1 MSDFVL
7 NVQDTVDHLQDFI
20 DHNPRAVTCLRWPT
34 ASGKTSVSIALA
46 DQMNKSGKTVHII
59 SADSRQV
66 YREMDIATDK
76 ISIDIRDRII
86 HHQIDIVDPDQIY
99 SAGQRK
105 QDVDQLIR
113 NIHQMGHHPVIVWW
127 TGLYID
133 TIYYNFSLP
142 HIQAD
147 WDYRKQLQDLES
159 EHPGI
164 LHQMLVQVDP
174 IDANL
179 HHPHSTRFI
188 IRSLE
193 IYHHTGQP
201 KSKLFFRQEIPYPL
215 MMAGIMPPASYSN
228 TLIDH
233 RVDQMFDQGL
243 IAEVQWLVESWYN
256 RQHVAMNG
264 IWYIEVLNYLDGMT
278 DLSECIRLIKQHTHQ
293 YAKRQRT
300 WMRKYVRDSQT
311 DPHPGV
317 EYLIIQ

>member
-1 MSDFVL
+1 
-7 NVQDTVDHLQDFI
+7 
-20 DHNPRAVTCLRWPT
+20 
-34 ASGKTSVSIALA
+34 
-46 DQMNKSGKTVHII
+46 
-59 SADSRQV
+59 
-66 YREMDIATDK
+66 
-76 ISIDIRDRII
+76 
-86 HHQIDIVDPDQIY
+86 
-99 SAGQRK
+99 
-105 QDVDQLIR
+105 
-113 NIHQMGHHPVIVWW
+113 
-127 TGLYID
+127 
-133 TIYYNFSLP
+133 
-142 HIQAD
+142 
-147 WDYRKQLQDLES
+147 
-159 EHPGI
+159 
-164 LHQMLVQVDP
+164 
-174 IDANL
+174 
-179 HHPHSTRFI
+179 
-188 IRSLE
+188 
-193 IYHHTGQP
+193 
-201 KSKLFFRQEIPYPL
+201 